1 MKFRTLAAAV
11 LVLAASLFGA
21 CAKQGSGTLPRKTTA
36 TEEYLQTE
44 QNLTAEKTTEL
55 YITELNT
62 TELSVEFSTFAE
74 QSTTQRV
81 TEEDRLTTADSST
94 GVQATEQ
101 KLTSTTNAHTTEVTL
116 TKVPATTRVPS
127 TAGEHTD
134 STTHPGRVYK
144 TEVVERYALK
154 YGVLEHRY
162 KNVYYQIVDGK
173 EVEVGSEYTGSH
185 VNRRN
190 YSATYEEL
198 LPAAKENRETYREF
212 IEENLRTV
220 NAYRAEKGIAPLK
233 LNEKM
238 TLMACARAEE
248 VAWSGEHS
256 HTRPNGSRCFTIF
269 KEAGF
274 EKGKAG
280 ENLGYVFDNPEE
292 VCQAWKDSKTH
303 YENLM
308 NPEFT
313 EIGIGV
319 AADPDE
325 SGKLC
330 WVNHFLSET

>member
-11 LVLAASLFGA
+11 LILAVSLFGA

-62 TELSVEFSTFAE
+62 TEVTAGFSTFAE

-81 TEEDRLTTADSST
+81 TEEERLTTAVFST

-101 KLTSTTNAHTTEVTL
+101 KLTSTRVHITEAPSTEI
-116 TKVPATTRVPS
+116 PPTTRVPS
-127 TAGEHTD
+127 TADETGV

-144 TEVVERYALK
+144 TEVIEKYALK

-162 KNVYYQIVDGK
+162 KTVYYQIIDGK
-173 EVEVGSEYTGSH
+173 EVEVGGEYTGSH
-185 VNRRN
+185 INRRN

-274 EKGKAG
+274 ETGKAG

>member
-11 LVLAASLFGA
+11 LILAVSLFGA

-36 TEEYLQTE
+36 TEEYLQT
-44 QNLTAEKTTEL
+44 QHNTTAEKTTEL
-55 YITELNT
+55 YITELST

-81 TEEDRLTTADSST
+81 TEEERLTTADSST

-101 KLTSTTNAHTTEVTL
+101 KLTSTRVHITEV
-116 TKVPATTRVPS
+116 PPTTRVPS

-134 STTHPGRVYK
+134 STMHPGRVYK

-162 KNVYYQIVDGK
+162 KTVYYQIIDGK

-212 IEENLRTV
+212 IEENLRIV
-220 NAYRAEKGIAPLK
+220 NAYRAEKGIAPLR

-248 VAWSGEHS
+248 IAWSGEHS
-256 HTRPNGSRCFTIF
+256 HTRPDGSRCFSIF
-269 KEAGF
+269 REAGF
-274 EKGKAG
+274 ETGTAG
-280 ENLGYVFDNPEE
+280 ENLGYVFDSPKD

-330 WVNHFLSET
+330 WANHFLTET

>member
-1 MKFRTLAAAV
+1 MKFRTLAVAV
-11 LVLAASLFGA
+11 LVLAVSLIGA
-21 CAKQGSGTLPRKTTA
+21 CAKKESGAPTHKATA
-36 TEEYLQTE
+36 TEEYLQTA
-44 QNLTAEKTTEL
+44 QNLTEEITTEL

-62 TELSVEFSTFAE
+62 TGVTAEISTLTE
-74 QSTTQRV
+74 RSTTQRV
-81 TEEDRLTTADSST
+81 TTEEYSTTKISETS
-94 GVQATEQ
+94 VQTTEQ
-101 KLTSTTNAHTTEVTL
+101 ELASTRVYTTKSPTTKAPSTTKENVE
-116 TKVPATTRVPS
+116 P
-127 TAGEHTD
+127 
-134 STTHPGRVYK
+134 TTHAGRIYK
-144 TEVVERYALK
+144 TEIVEKYALK
-154 YGVLEHRY
+154 YGVLVHKY
-162 KNVYYQIVDGK
+162 KTVYYQMIDGK
-173 EVEVGSEYTGSH
+173 RVEIGSEYTDSH
-185 VNRRN
+185 INRRN

-212 IEENLRTV
+212 IEENLRIV

-248 VAWSGEHS
+248 IAWSGEHS
-256 HTRPNGSRCFTIF
+256 HTRPDGSRCFSIF
-269 KEAGF
+269 REAGF
-274 EKGKAG
+274 ETGTAG
-280 ENLGYVFDNPEE
+280 ENLGYVFDSPKD

-330 WVNHFLSET
+330 WANHFLTET